1 MQRRLAVVARDG
13 SSGVVER
20 VDCRTAEDPE
30 RVTRAVVWGGS
41 LRRQLTR
48 DLDVAVGRTAVV
60 SCTYRTVAGGLQEA
74 RRTRVH

>member
-1 MQRRLAVVARDG
+1 MTW
-13 SSGVVER
+13 S
-20 VDCRTAEDPE
+20 
-30 RVTRAVVWGGS
+30 VVWGGS